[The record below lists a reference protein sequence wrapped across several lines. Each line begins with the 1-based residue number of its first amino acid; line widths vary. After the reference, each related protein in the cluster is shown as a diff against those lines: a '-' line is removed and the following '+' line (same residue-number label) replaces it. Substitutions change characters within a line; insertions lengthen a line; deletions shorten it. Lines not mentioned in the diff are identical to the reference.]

1 MFQSRKITPAA
12 FIEEFFRTL
21 TPGVIPRKQFIDW
34 TQIKTKCLAYED
46 VVEYFQEISDSDPK
60 KLQSEVQGALLSA
73 DNPLLMIKGSFE
85 LLGHTNDYYVSDID
99 NLDFELAAVDIGKGS
114 EKTASDIAGL
124 MLDLGLGN
132 LLLQKDIASTF
143 LGVQVGL
150 ESNRRKFVGGAAFN
164 RWVQKLLE
172 STCGLLG
179 ADYELVPELP
189 IPYKDSRNRKK
200 VDFGILH
207 RGKARIGVEVN
218 FYTTSGSKPS
228 EIKRA
233 YQNVNLE
240 LGQVGVELVWITDGA
255 GYLKM
260 KKSMEEAFRVHPNTY
275 NYEMACKYLKDDI
288 YEFLQK

>member
-1 MFQSRKITPAA
+1 VFESRKITPAA

-21 TPGVIPRKQFIDW
+21 TPGVIPRKEFIDW
-34 TQIKTKCLAYED
+34 IQIKTKCQAYEEA
-46 VVEYFQEISDSDPK
+46 VEYFQEISDSDPK
-60 KLQSEVQGALLSA
+60 KLHSEIQGALLSA
-73 DNPLLMIKGSFE
+73 DNPLLIIKGSFE
-85 LLGHTNDYYVSDID
+85 LLGHTNDYYVSDTD
-99 NLDFELAAVDIGKGS
+99 NLDFGRAAVDISKGS
-114 EKTASDIAGL
+114 EKTASYIAAL

-132 LLLQKDIASTF
+132 LLLQKDIASAF

-164 RWVQKLLE
+164 RWIQKLLE

-179 ADYELVPELP
+179 ADYELVPELQ
-189 IPYKDSRNRKK
+189 IPYKDSRNSKR
-200 VDFGILH
+200 VDFGILY
-207 RGKARIGVEVN
+207 RRKARIGVEVN

-240 LGQVGVELVWITDGA
+240 FRQVGVELVWITDGA

-260 KKSMEEAFRVHPNTY
+260 KKSLEEAFRVHPNTY
-275 NYEMACKYLKDDI
+275 NYEMATKYLKEDI
-288 YEFLQK
+288 YEFLK

>member
-1 MFQSRKITPAA
+1 VFESRKITPAA
-12 FIEEFFRTL
+12 FIKEFFETL
-21 TPGVIPRKQFIDW
+21 TPGVIPREQFIDW
-34 TQIKTKCLAYED
+34 TQIKTKCAAYQD
-46 VVEYFQEISDSDPK
+46 VVEYFQEISSSDPK
-60 KLQSEVQGALLSA
+60 KLRSEIQGALLSA
-73 DNPLLMIKGSFE
+73 DNPLLMIKGAFE
-85 LLGHTNDYYVSDID
+85 LLGHTNDYYVSDKD
-99 NLDFELAAVDIGKGS
+99 NLDFDQAAAAIGKGS
-114 EKTASDIAGL
+114 ENAASNVATI
-124 MLDLGLGN
+124 MLDLGLAR
-132 LLLQKDIASTF
+132 LLGQKDVASTF

-150 ESNRRKFVGGAAFN
+150 ESNRRKSVGGAAFN

-172 STCGLLG
+172 STCGILG
-179 ADYELVPELP
+179 SHYELVPELQ
-189 IPYKDSRNRKK
+189 IPYKDSRNKKK

-207 RGKARIGVEVN
+207 RGKPRIGVEVN

-275 NYEMACKYLKDDI
+275 NYEMACKHLKDDI
-288 YEFLQK
+288 YQFLK